1 MQGAYC
7 SKRGERTVLNAGSAV
22 LNAGS
27 DTVQKRLSFLAYCSR
42 KKQLS
47 GLEII
52 FMFEK
57 KD

>member
-1 MQGAYC
+1 MRGEYC
-7 SKRGERTVLNAGSAV
+7 SKRGEHTVLNAGSAV
-22 LNAGS
+22 INVGS
-27 DTVQKRLSFLAYCSR
+27 DTVQNRLSFLGFCSR
-42 KKQLS
+42 KKRLI